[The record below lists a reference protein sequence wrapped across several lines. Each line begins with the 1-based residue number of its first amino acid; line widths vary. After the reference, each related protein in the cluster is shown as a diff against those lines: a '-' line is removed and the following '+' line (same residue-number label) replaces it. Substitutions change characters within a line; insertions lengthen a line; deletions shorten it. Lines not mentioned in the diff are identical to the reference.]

1 MEAYADVGRRIFE
14 LRKKSKLTREQLAE
28 KADISVQFLA
38 DIEKGRKNMSVTT
51 LRKLSSALLVTT
63 DHIVYGRNETPSQ
76 DSELLYL
83 CSAVPPEYQS
93 HAAKLLRVF
102 LEALTEKSEKCE

>member
-14 LRKKSKLTREQLAE
+14 LRKKNKLTREQLAE

-63 DHIVYGRNETPSQ
+63 DHIVFGENE
-76 DSELLYL
+76 DALRESELLCL
-83 CSAVPPEYQS
+83 CGKVPPEYRS
-93 HAAKLLRVF
+93 HAVKLLRVF
-102 LEALTEKSEKCE
+102 LDALGWEE